1 MKVQPPMN
9 AFFKKSENSAKGSS
23 ENQSSSNAAS
33 CSNKQQQSLD
43 KFVTQDEVTRAE
55 LLWAMNV
62 SYKHFSYRSCS
73 DVVSLFQSMFTDS
86 NIASQVTLGKT
97 KVAYYITHGLAPYFH
112 NELKNSISQCRYLV
126 ACFDESLNDV
136 VQKGQMDICL
146 RFWDI
151 KATKVTTRYYSST
164 FLGHA
169 TASNLFDSF
178 ADTSGGSLLLKV
190 LQVFMDGPSVNWKFF
205 NMLSTALDEKFDT
218 SLLEIGCCG
227 LHVVH
232 GAFLT
237 GHKAVRWNMNSV
249 LRSFYKLFH
258 NSPA

>member
-1 MKVQPPMN
+1 MN

-112 NELKNSISQCRYLV
+112 NELKNSISQCRYPV

-151 KATKVTTRYYSST
+151 KATK
-164 FLGHA
+164 
-169 TASNLFDSF
+169 
-178 ADTSGGSLLLKV
+178 
-190 LQVFMDGPSVNWKFF
+190 
-205 NMLSTALDEKFDT
+205 
-218 SLLEIGCCG
+218 
-227 LHVVH
+227 
-232 GAFLT
+232 
-237 GHKAVRWNMNSV
+237 
-249 LRSFYKLFH
+249 
-258 NSPA
+258 

>member
-43 KFVTQDEVTRAE
+43 KFVTQDEVTHAE

-62 SYKHFSYRSCS
+62 SYKHFSFRLCS
-73 DVVSLFQSMFTDS
+73 DVSLFQSMLTDS

-97 KVAYYITHGLAPYFH
+97 KVAYYITHGLPPYFH
-112 NELKNSISQCRYLV
+112 NELKNSISQCHYLV
-126 ACFDESLNDV
+126 ACFDKSLNDV
-136 VQKGQMDICL
+136 VQKGQMNICL

-151 KATKVTTRYYSST
+151 KATKVSTRYYSSS

-169 TASNLFDSF
+169 TASNLFD
-178 ADTSGGSLLLKV
+178 TK
-190 LQVFMDGPSVNWKFF
+190 
-205 NMLSTALDEKFDT
+205 LDEKFDT
-218 SLLEIGCCG
+218 LLLEIGCCC

-232 GAFLT
+232 GAFQT
-237 GHKAVRWNMNSV
+237 GHKAVGRDMISV

-258 NSPA
+258 DSPA